1 MNEQEICT
9 QSNQAQPLPERACVT
24 AQQQDSG
31 LCLYISGKWTIHT
44 TLPAMERITPLLK
57 NGHGTLTFNTDQLL
71 HWDSRLLVFLKTT
84 KELAIANGLTFSDE
98 GLPEG
103 VCQLLHLAASEAK
116 TLAPPK
122 SPNLLSDLG
131 EGALKALSQ
140 LRHMQRFTGAIVL
153 SFFRLLRGQAQ
164 FLKQDLL
171 FFCHDCGP
179 AALPIVSL
187 ISILVG
193 VILAFVGTVQL
204 QTFGAEIYVADLVA
218 LGMTREMGAMMAA
231 IIMAGRTGA
240 SYAAQLGTMQ
250 VNEEIDALRTMG
262 LNPIDFLILPRIMAL
277 VIMMPLLAVWAD
289 LLGISGGLLVAWLTM
304 DLSMVEYINQSLK
317 AVHLNHFGVGI
328 IKAVAFGYLVGF
340 AGCLRGMQC
349 GRSAQAV
356 GQATTSAVVT
366 AIVFIVI
373 SDALFTFLFNVLQI

>member
-1 MNEQEICT
+1 
-9 QSNQAQPLPERACVT
+9 
-24 AQQQDSG
+24 
-31 LCLYISGKWTIHT
+31 
-44 TLPAMERITPLLK
+44 
-57 NGHGTLTFNTDQLL
+57 
-71 HWDSRLLVFLKTT
+71 
-84 KELAIANGLTFSDE
+84 
-98 GLPEG
+98 
-103 VCQLLHLAASEAK
+103 
-116 TLAPPK
+116 
-122 SPNLLSDLG
+122 
-131 EGALKALSQ
+131 
-140 LRHMQRFTGAIVL
+140 
-153 SFFRLLRGQAQ
+153 
-164 FLKQDLL
+164 
-171 FFCHDCGP
+171 
-179 AALPIVSL
+179 
-187 ISILVG
+187 
-193 VILAFVGTVQL
+193 
-204 QTFGAEIYVADLVA
+204 
-218 LGMTREMGAMMAA
+218 MAA